1 MEAQAQVFPSGV
13 QPDNYRSPGEAMD
26 MGITIRDYIA
36 IKAMAAII
44 SHPGMEPDDSSR
56 EGVAQLAYEFADALI
71 LQSNISKDK

>member
-44 SHPGMEPDDSSR
+44 SHPGMERYISR
-56 EGVAQLAYEFADALI
+56 EGVAQLAYEFTDALI
-71 LQSNISKDK
+71 TQSNIPKDK